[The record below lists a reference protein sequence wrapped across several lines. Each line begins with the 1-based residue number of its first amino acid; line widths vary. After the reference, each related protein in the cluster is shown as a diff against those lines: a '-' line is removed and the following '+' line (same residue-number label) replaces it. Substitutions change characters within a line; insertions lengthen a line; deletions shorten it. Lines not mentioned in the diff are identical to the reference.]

1 MSERKI
7 KELNYKFQVVNV
19 KLMSAERSGDAAYTD
34 IMQKILWIHSRNC
47 C

>member
-19 KLMSAERSGDAAYTD
+19 KLMSAVKARDSQSTD
-34 IMQKILWIHSRNC
+34 KYLFAFLGV
-47 C
+47 